1 MCAALLVCLVI
12 VTMLFGELTGS
23 DLSAAIATLFIFTMT
38 FMILGLVLFL
48 FEVSISTNSIR
59 QGIVEMLEAENAD
72 RLDPP
77 N

>member
-1 MCAALLVCLVI
+1 VI
-12 VTMLFGELTGS
+12 VTLFFGELTGS

>member
-1 MCAALLVCLVI
+1 
-12 VTMLFGELTGS
+12 
-23 DLSAAIATLFIFTMT
+23 MT

-48 FEVSISTNSIR
+48 FEVSISTNRIH

-72 RLDPP
+72 KLDPS